1 MVFDDPFVLHGTI
14 HYLLA
19 VCTWALFWYGWGHHK
34 GIVFPSLVAPGLVW
48 LYIVCLLHVHSEQ
61 SLDQMNLMKWLA
73 SRDHHHRTCLQFAR
87 EDWMP
92 PLTLSKHQPTQMD
105 WNRERWVIRWL
116 GAQALCS
123 RDHIMWFGLNGD
135 PAKKIPALWNLW
147 SEVFI

>member
-1 MVFDDPFVLHGTI
+1 MVFDGPFVLHGTI

-19 VCTWALFWYGWGHHK
+19 VCTWALCWYGWGHHK
-34 GIVFPSLVAPGLVW
+34 GIVFPSMVAPGLVW
-48 LYIVCLLHVHSEQ
+48 LYIVCLLHVHSEH

-105 WNRERWVIRWL
+105 WNRERWVIIGGQVPRHCVPGTTSCDLVWMVTL
-116 GAQALCS
+116 
-123 RDHIMWFGLNGD
+123 
-135 PAKKIPALWNLW
+135 PKIPALWNLW
-147 SEVFI
+147 SEVLI